1 MHTVYLLHMVLSSWY
16 THAQLLLSCRVASLR
31 RPPSHLGLVIGE
43 GEVRDTHDVLQLAKL
58 INWCIGMGMR
68 RITVCDMNGELAA
81 TPRSVHNALRSLNVA
96 LLPLEAKLADLSS
109 PDSPLAIT
117 IHGEGDVFVL
127 RLITLQTGHGE
138 GDAFVL
144 RLVTLQTGRD
154 DIVCAARR
162 LCAKVANGELPPNAI
177 DEAVV
182 EQQLLVNS
190 GFPDP
195 ELVLQFCPRLLLG
208 GLLPWHCSVTQYSH
222 LDVYAMLRNG
232 SYIKRYVNLKESSN
246 DMDVEQWPV
255 DVEKVRLRHV

>member
-1 MHTVYLLHMVLSSWY
+1 MMRGVVSFLLWAVRLSLLRGMHTVYLLHMVLSSWY

-127 RLITLQTGHGE
+127 RLITLQTG
-138 GDAFVL
+138 
-144 RLVTLQTGRD
+144 RD

-222 LDVYAMLRNG
+222 IGRLCNASQRKLYQALREFEG
-232 SYIKRYVNLKESSN
+232 V
-246 DMDVEQWPV
+246 VQ
-255 DVEKVRLRHV
+255 RHGR